1 MLGLPQ
7 NTEMN
12 KQLPKKAIYTKF
24 QMNTSA
30 KEKIDRDISKISIV
44 NEISPSRVQV
54 SEGEKVKSFYV
65 LLISLKHKD
74 FDEKNIITISKIIP
88 QNILMILEC
97 NQEVRLA
104 VYHTKL
110 MMTAWQKTETITV
123 QLKGLDL
130 DQVWENIIVQIG
142 EINMEAGNT
151 LEEQI
156 ALDEQKAKLKEE
168 IEKLEKQAR
177 AEKQPKKKFELV
189 QKINKL
195 KGVVNSSYEK

>member
-1 MLGLPQ
+1 MLGLPK

-24 QMNTSA
+24 QMNTAA

-44 NEISPSRVQV
+44 NEISPSRVPV
-54 SEGEKVKSFYV
+54 SEGKTVKSFYV
-65 LLISLKHKD
+65 LLVALKHKD

-88 QNILMILEC
+88 QNMLMILEC
-97 NQEVRLA
+97 EQEARLA

-110 MMTAWQKTETITV
+110 MMTPWQKTKDFII

-130 DQVWENIIVQIG
+130 DQVWDNVIVQVG
-142 EINMEAGNT
+142 EIKIEPGNT

-156 ALDEQKAKLKEE
+156 AIDEQKAKLEKE
-168 IEKLEKQAR
+168 IAKLEKQAR

-189 QKINKL
+189 QKINEL
-195 KGVVNSSYEK
+195 KKWGE

>member
-24 QMNTSA
+24 QMNTAA
-30 KEKIDRDISKISIV
+30 KEKIDHDISKLTIV

-54 SEGEKVKSFYV
+54 SEGESVKAFYV
-65 LLISLKHKD
+65 LLVSLKHKE

-88 QNILMILEC
+88 QNMVMVLEC
-97 NQEVRLA
+97 EQEARLA

-110 MMTAWQKTETITV
+110 MMTQWQKAEDITV
-123 QLKGLDL
+123 TLKGLDL
-130 DQVWENIIVQIG
+130 DQIWENIIVQIG
-142 EINMEAGNT
+142 EINVDVGNT

-156 ALDEQKAKLKEE
+156 ALDEQKEKLQKE
-168 IEKLEKQAR
+168 IAKLEKQAG

-189 QKINKL
+189 QKINRL
-195 KGVVNSSYEK
+195 KVNLKNGS